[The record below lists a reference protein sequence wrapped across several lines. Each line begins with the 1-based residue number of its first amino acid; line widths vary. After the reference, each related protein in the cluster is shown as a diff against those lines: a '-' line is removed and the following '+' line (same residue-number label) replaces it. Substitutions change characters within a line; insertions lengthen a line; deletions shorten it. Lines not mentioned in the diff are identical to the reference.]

1 MKKTIKALTLVP
13 AIILAVSLLFSSLT
27 ASASVSAE
35 PSDITVNHS
44 DNLSRLF
51 TDKPAYCLYCGEL
64 HTGTGGAFRQFFHD
78 VAYFFCGV
86 IGKYPEE
93 GRAWFSYDTI
103 DAGADE
109 PFYFI
114 HIGDTHVSYIDE
126 RDYGD
131 ERLIDTA
138 DKRID
143 YCPTDLRMLDDVS
156 LKARELGAFI
166 VNTGDLI
173 DFISQKNLDI
183 AKDFN
188 SKNDVFTSA
197 GNHEYLVYIWN
208 DGDNYERR
216 DRVRDTVKP
225 AFTNDIEFSVR
236 IEHGVKFI
244 AIDNSFHNIDEW
256 QLERFKEELAKDDM
270 PVILALHVPLYAP
283 DMFEFQMA
291 SLNYE
296 FPAWLMNVPEELMRR
311 YNYSEE
317 DYKEQK
323 ANKFTEEFY
332 DLIINSPEIKAIVT
346 GHNHAH
352 FVSQVTPT
360 LKQYMVDTVEGQI
373 FEVR

>member
-1 MKKTIKALTLVP
+1 MKKTAKTIRL
-13 AIILAVSLLFSSLT
+13 ILAMTLSVLLLFSSLT
-27 ASASVSAE
+27 ASASVSDKSLVITKNN
-35 PSDITVNHS
+35 SDS
-44 DNLSRLF
+44 LSRLF
-51 TDKPAYCLYCGEL
+51 SDKPEYCLYCGKVHSGASGKFTQLFHEL
-64 HTGTGGAFRQFFHD
+64 
-78 VAYFFCGV
+78 AYFFCGIV
-86 IGKYPEE
+86 GKYPDE
-93 GRAWFSYDTI
+93 GRMYFTYDTLDI
-103 DAGADE
+103 GVDE

-126 RDYGD
+126 RDAGD
-131 ERLIDTA
+131 ERLAQTA
-138 DKRID
+138 KNRLDF
-143 YCPTDLRMLDDVS
+143 CPTDLRMLDDVA
-156 LKARELGAFI
+156 LKARELDAFI

-183 AKDFN
+183 ARDFN
-188 SKNDVFTSA
+188 GKNDVFTSA

-244 AIDNSFHNIDEW
+244 AVDNSFHNIDEW
-256 QLERFKEELAKDDM
+256 QLNRFREELEKDDM

-296 FPAWLMNVPEELMRR
+296 FPAWLMNVPEELMRK
-311 YNYSEE
+311 YNYSET
-317 DYKEQK
+317 DYEEQK
-323 ANKFTEEFY
+323 ANEFTKEFY
-332 DLIINSPEIKAIVT
+332 DLIVSSSEIRAIVT

-352 FVSQVTPT
+352 FVSQITPT
-360 LKQYMVDTVEGQI
+360 LKQYMVDTTEGQI
-373 FEVR
+373 FRVE